1 MSEDKPRIDGIGL
14 AGGVNPAA
22 ISSASSSGICNGEN
36 GVNDWSPT
44 YRLKKQRVM
53 IMEKSEVVSAR

>member
-1 MSEDKPRIDGIGL
+1 MSEDKPKIDGIGL

-36 GVNDWSPT
+36 GVNDWSPP
-44 YRLKKQRVM
+44 YRLKRERVL
-53 IMEKSEVVSAR
+53 ISAKKK